1 VEAKLSDCV
10 RDDCEACR
18 KTAELG
24 CQIQQLIKFLRSS
37 AGRFLP
43 KSDFASKVAM
53 LASGAATA
61 QLITLLSLPFLTR
74 LFSPEEFGVLASYMA
89 IIGVVSAVSGLRYE
103 MAIPLA
109 TSDLQAFHLLLLSLG
124 LVLVCAVVTTGLV
137 MLIPAH
143 VLPLGGVKWLIPV
156 GIASVGV
163 YQALSY
169 WALRNKAYKDL
180 GKTKFS
186 QGISRAV
193 TQIGAGLLGAGAPGL
208 AVGEVLGRSAGLL
221 RLGWGERHHIRECR
235 SRTTRKGLMASARA
249 YREFP
254 IIVTPASLLNSAG
267 LQVPTLLIASFYGP
281 LVAGWYFVAQRIVA
295 LPVQMIARAVGDA
308 FLAEAPEMARQDPA
322 KLQRM
327 FRRVSNNMLLAGVL
341 PAVFLIVVSPW
352 ALPWAFG
359 SDWKTSGVFLQL
371 LTAPYLLA
379 LAYSPINF
387 AIIGRNDYS
396 LVWATLRLVATA
408 GSVLASSLM
417 GLSPIACIAML
428 SFALSVSYLVE
439 RWMWER
445 GVAQLIERNFF
456 QG

>member
-1 VEAKLSDCV
+1 VITSLK
-10 RDDCEACR
+10 
-18 KTAELG
+18 
-24 CQIQQLIKFLRSS
+24 SS
-37 AGRFLP
+37 VDRFLP
-43 KSDFASKVAM
+43 KHGFARKVGL
-53 LASGAATA
+53 LASGTAAS
-61 QLITLLSLPFLTR
+61 QVITLLILPLLTR
-74 LFSPEEFGVLASYMA
+74 LFSPEDFGVLASYMA

-109 TSDLQAFHLLLLSLG
+109 TSDLQAFQLLLLSLG

-143 VLPLGGVKWLIPV
+143 VLPLGGIKWLIPV
-156 GIASVGV
+156 GIVSVGV

-180 GKTKFS
+180 AKTKFS
-186 QGISRAV
+186 QGIGRAV

-208 AVGEVLGRSAGLL
+208 AIGEVVGRSAGLL
-221 RLGWGERHHIRECR
+221 RLGWGERDHFRECR
-235 SRTTRKGLMASARA
+235 NRTTYDDLFASARA

-254 IIVTPASLLNSAG
+254 IMVAPASLLNSAG

-281 LVAGWYFVAQRIVA
+281 MVAGWYFVAQRIVA

-327 FRRVSNNMLLAGVL
+327 FHRVSNNMLLVGAL
-341 PAVFLIVVSPW
+341 PAVFLIAVSPW

-359 SDWKTSGVFLQL
+359 SDWKTSAVFLQL
-371 LTAPYLLA
+371 LTVPYLLA

-387 AIIGRNDYS
+387 AIIGRNDCA
-396 LVWATLRLVATA
+396 LVWSAFRLLTTA
-408 GSVLASSLM
+408 VSVIVSHVLGWA
-417 GLSPIACIAML
+417 PITCISML
-428 SFALSVSYLVE
+428 SMALTLSYFVE
-439 RWMWER
+439 L
-445 GVAQLIERNFF
+445 QLWNRASQRLSANHVPYNRTS
-456 QG
+456 G